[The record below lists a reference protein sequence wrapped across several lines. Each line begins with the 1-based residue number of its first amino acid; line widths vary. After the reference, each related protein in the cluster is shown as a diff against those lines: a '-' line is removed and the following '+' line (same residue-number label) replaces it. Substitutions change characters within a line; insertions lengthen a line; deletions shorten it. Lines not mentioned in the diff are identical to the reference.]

1 MKKNDGFTLV
11 ELMIVIGIIL
21 ILFGLS
27 WINFTS
33 LPSRATLQTDSV
45 ALINDLKSQQM
56 LAMTGDTG
64 VGSTQQ
70 SDYGIHFEST
80 SYTLFKGGSYTSGA
94 FGNSP
99 PIELGNAN
107 LSFTDNLPVSAN
119 DTIVFKKG
127 SGEIV
132 DYDKWEPTKAIVTI
146 TDSLTGNT
154 KGIKLNKYGAT
165 TD

>member
-1 MKKNDGFTLV
+1 MKKNGGFTLV

-56 LAMTGDTG
+56 LAMTGDTSVGETEVSNYG
-64 VGSTQQ
+64 V
-70 SDYGIHFEST
+70 HFET
-80 SYTLFKGGSYTSGA
+80 TTYTLFKGNAYTSGA
-94 FGNSP
+94 AGNFT
-99 PIELGNAN
+99 IELGNAN

-119 DTIVFKKG
+119 HTIVFTKG

-132 DYDKWEPTKAIVTI
+132 GYDPTKASVTI
-146 TDSLTGNT
+146 TDSLTGT
-154 KGIKLNKYGAT
+154 PRLIKLNKYGAT

>member
-1 MKKNDGFTLV
+1 MKENGGFTIT

-56 LAMTGDTG
+56 LAMTGDTSG
-64 VGSTQQ
+64 GGAQ
-70 SDYGIHFEST
+70 SDYGVYFETTIPSY
-80 SYTLFKGGSYTSGA
+80 YTLFKGNTYTPGA
-94 FGNSP
+94 AGNFT
-99 PIELGNAN
+99 IELGNAN

-119 DTIVFKKG
+119 HTIVFTKG

-132 DYDKWEPTKAIVTI
+132 DYDLTKASVTI
-146 TDSLTGNT
+146 TDSLTGAT
-154 KGIKLNKYGAT
+154 RVIKLNKYGAT
-165 TD
+165 TN

>member
-1 MKKNDGFTLV
+1 MKKNGGFTIT

-64 VGSTQQ
+64 VGETEVSN
-70 SDYGIHFEST
+70 YGVHFET
-80 SYTLFKGGSYTSGA
+80 TTYTLFKGNTYTLGA
-94 FGNSP
+94 FGNFLV
-99 PIELGNAN
+99 ELGNAN

-119 DTIVFKKG
+119 HSIVFMKG
-127 SGEIV
+127 SGEIKG
-132 DYDKWEPTKAIVTI
+132 YDEEHDSVMI
-146 TDSLTGNT
+146 TDSLTGAT
-154 KGIKLNKYGAT
+154 RVIKLNKYGAT
-165 TD
+165 Y